1 MSGDGLKWPESID
14 HHDPS
19 QPRLYGRHTS
29 SIHHVSEASESRE
42 DLVDSPP
49 LYRIKL
55 SDTPADRKRGLE
67 GDGWGVETKVSKS
80 SVSVSDLVARLH
92 NGPNESQ
99 VLLAA
104 KSRRQVGIAPVNLW
118 LNIF

>member
-1 MSGDGLKWPESID
+1 M
-14 HHDPS
+14 
-19 QPRLYGRHTS
+19 
-29 SIHHVSEASESRE
+29 SEASESRE

-55 SDTPADRKRGLE
+55 SDSQAVRKRESE
-67 GDGWGVETKVSKS
+67 GDGWGGETKVAKS
-80 SVSVSDLVARLH
+80 SVSVTDLIARLH

-104 KSRRQVGIAPVNLW
+104 KSRRQVGIAQ
-118 LNIF
+118 